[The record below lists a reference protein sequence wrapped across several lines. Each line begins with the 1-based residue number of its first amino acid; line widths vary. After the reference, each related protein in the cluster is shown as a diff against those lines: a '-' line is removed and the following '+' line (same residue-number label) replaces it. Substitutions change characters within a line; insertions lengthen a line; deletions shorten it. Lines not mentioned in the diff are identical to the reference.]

1 MPPAANLHVPV
12 SLTLTVRN
20 YHPSRSANVTAQLDP
35 AASGG
40 FVVAGLRSGRLPLLM
55 PKTEEKL
62 TWRLIPV
69 ECGHVRIPCVT
80 LTDSRGT
87 FTGTNADTELEMKGE
102 SVKIIHVWLHQQGE
116 QVELSKDRQT
126 ILVLP

>member
-1 MPPAANLHVPV
+1 M
-12 SLTLTVRN
+12 SLTLMIRN
-20 YHPSRSANVTAQLDP
+20 YHPSRSANITAQLDLET
-35 AASGG
+35 SSG

-69 ECGHVRIPCVT
+69 ECGHVRIPSVT
-80 LTDSRGT
+80 LTDSRGP
-87 FTGTNADTELEMKGE
+87 FAGTNADAEPELKGE

-116 QVELSKDRQT
+116 QVELSKDRRT

>member
-1 MPPAANLHVPV
+1 MPPAARLHVPV
-12 SLTLTVRN
+12 SLTLTIRN
-20 YHPSRSANVTAQLDP
+20 YHPSRSANVTAQLDE
-35 AASGG
+35 SSSG

-62 TWRLIPV
+62 TWRAIPV
-69 ECGHVRIPCVT
+69 ECGHVRIPGVT

-87 FTGTNADTELEMKGE
+87 NAEMKGE
-102 SVKIIHVWLHQQGE
+102 SVKIIHVWLHQRGE
-116 QVELSKDRQT
+116 QVEPSKDRQT